1 MRDTLSSYLED
12 VSDFVEMIIEDNF
25 SESLSSGRIYIICKP
40 AAL

>member
-25 SESLSSGRIYIICKP
+25 SESLSSERIYIICKP
-40 AAL
+40 AAV